1 MKLTEIGLALGLL
14 VCCALLPL
22 LLAGGIGAVTGVLI
36 GKPALVASG
45 LVLLLLGV
53 ALWHKRS
60 RTARHPSDQEEPMD
74 RRSRQ

>member
-1 MKLTEIGLALGLL
+1 MKLNEIGLALGLL

-45 LVLLLLGV
+45 LVLFLVGV
-53 ALWHKRS
+53 ALWHRRS
-60 RTARHPSDQEEPMD
+60 RTARPPSDQEEPMD